1 MYLVDLHNYLDGIT
15 EGKGRLQG
23 QEVRCRLEEL
33 VASLPEQRIFALWLR
48 GITHIDSVFARVA
61 VVELATSLRRQKA
74 FYLVDVSSADL
85 LENFDN
91 AAWRCKQPLY
101 VWQPQKDSNPL
112 LLGPDAPMGTEAM
125 LRYVQTHPC
134 VRAHETVEVLHLSI
148 QNASNKLKTLWESGY
163 CLRDAHCVSS
173 GGREYIYTKII

>member
-1 MYLVDLHNYLDGIT
+1 MYLVDLYYYLGTT
-15 EGKGRLQG
+15 EGKGQMQG
-23 QEVRCRLEEL
+23 QEVRCRLEDL

-91 AAWRCKQPLY
+91 AARRCKQPLY
-101 VWQPQKDSNPL
+101 VWQPWKVPNPL
-112 LLGPDAPMGTEAM
+112 LLGPDAPVGTEAM
-125 LRYVQTHPC
+125 LRYIQTHHC
-134 VRAHETVEVLHLSI
+134 VRANETVEVLHLSI
-148 QNASNKLKTLWESGY
+148 QNASNKLKTLWEAGY
-163 CLRDAHCVSS
+163 CLREAHSASS